1 MSRLSS
7 DIRIAAE
14 GKFIVDIRDFSL
26 ERDRVTFLLGESGIG
41 KSLVSRALYGLL
53 DPVEL
58 AVTVD
63 GRAYPE
69 YLAGEKVRAIKEHG
83 FFVFQEP
90 SSHLNPLMT
99 LGDQLREGALARAAG
114 RPEVL
119 QALWE
124 GSSLRDLD
132 SILEVYPKPYR
143 PSGGEKQRILLA
155 MALEKIDMLPPAL
168 DSSPEA
174 LFIFDE
180 PSGSLDNHFRDLF
193 LDLLFDRFRRRPFTA
208 LVITHDYSMI
218 SRVTQACKDVID
230 RVDFRELARRQG
242 KLVMN
247 DFEPGTYTGWVAGL
261 RRFAETAV
269 SPRKPVLI
277 VEPVL
282 EVFGR
287 GLVVT
292 QDAEGREPAR
302 LTVSPGTMVYLKAPS
317 GTGKTTLVKRV
328 MGLIQGGTFEAT
340 LKEIRLTGATPR
352 RLWHER
358 IWGKSMTMVFQHAD
372 EALNMHSTMRE
383 TLTGLPLREPLT
395 TDRMARLAAELFDAG
410 EVGELL
416 GKKVYMLSG
425 GQKQRLNLLRALAL
439 DTDVLILDEPL
450 NGLDFESATRV
461 IAMLHRKMQ
470 AGMGLLVIS
479 HNEEIFDALA
489 GVEGTYYLHSAT
501 LSAAVPIGPE
511 SLR

>member
-1 MSRLSS
+1 MSRPSS

-14 GKFIVDIRDFSL
+14 GKLIVDIRDFSL
-26 ERDRVTFLLGESGIG
+26 ERDHVTFLLGESGIG

-58 AVTVD
+58 TVTVD

-69 YLAGEKVRAIKEHG
+69 YLASEKVRVIKEHG

-99 LGDQLREGALARAAG
+99 LGDQLREGALTRAAD

-124 GSSLRDLD
+124 GSGLRDLD

-155 MALEKIDMLPPAL
+155 MALEKIDMLPPVIDA
-168 DSSPEA
+168 SSEA
-174 LFIFDE
+174 LFVFDE
-180 PSGSLDNHFRDLF
+180 PSGSLDNHYRDLF

-218 SRVTQACKDVID
+218 SRVIQACRDIID
-230 RVDFRELARRQG
+230 RVNFRELARRQG

-261 RRFAETAV
+261 RRSAETAGAV

-277 VEPVL
+277 VEPDL

-292 QDAEGREPAR
+292 RDAEGREPAR
-302 LTVSPGTMVYLKAPS
+302 LTVSPGAIVYLKAPS

-358 IWGKSMTMVFQHAD
+358 IWGKSMTMVF
-372 EALNMHSTMRE
+372 S
-383 TLTGLPLREPLT
+383 
-395 TDRMARLAAELFDAG
+395 AR
-410 EVGELL
+410 
-416 GKKVYMLSG
+416 
-425 GQKQRLNLLRALAL
+425 
-439 DTDVLILDEPL
+439 
-450 NGLDFESATRV
+450 
-461 IAMLHRKMQ
+461 
-470 AGMGLLVIS
+470 
-479 HNEEIFDALA
+479 
-489 GVEGTYYLHSAT
+489 
-501 LSAAVPIGPE
+501 
-511 SLR
+511 